1 MRKTGIWI
9 AVTVAAA
16 LFAPA
21 SRAQEHQHSHGD
33 GEELGTVNFP
43 TSCRPEVAGE
53 FTRAVALLH
62 SFGYEESRRSF
73 EAVATKDPAC
83 AMAQWGIAMTYY
95 HPIWAP
101 PNPEELAAGKAAA
114 KKAEELG
121 GKTERERGY
130 IAAIGAFYR
139 DSEKL
144 DHRTRAMAYRSA
156 IEDLSRRIPDDHE
169 ATIFYALSLLGTAP
183 PSDATFANQKK
194 AAGILN
200 GLLPVEPNHPG
211 ITHYMIHS
219 FDYPALARD
228 ALPAARAYAKI
239 APSSPHA
246 LHMPSH
252 IFTRLGLWQE
262 SIDSNI
268 ASAEAGRK
276 LVAMRHPGAASFD
289 SLHALDYLEYAYLQI
304 GDLAAAR
311 KVLEEAA
318 AAKTFDEPSF
328 AAGYAVAA
336 VPARWALERRDW
348 KFASELAPPAAKL
361 PWERFAYASGSTDF
375 AVAMGSARTGKLDAA
390 RAAVER
396 LENTRAALA
405 KSPVPGPYDWAGQV
419 ESMRLAASAWVAFA
433 EGKKEEAVKIAR
445 SAAELEEKVGKHPV
459 TPGAILP
466 ARELLGDMLME
477 LGRAPESLAEYEAS
491 LKEAPNRFN
500 SLYSAARAAEL
511 AKKPDRARE
520 YYAKLLQQCVE
531 GSPRPELAE
540 ARRYLSKEG
549 KVASS
554 SRADRVVFPQGG

>member
-1 MRKTGIWI
+1 MKKTGICI
-9 AVTVAAA
+9 ALAAAAA
-16 LFAPA
+16 LCVPA

-33 GEELGTVNFP
+33 GEDFGTVNFP
-43 TSCRPEVAGE
+43 TSCRPEAARE

-73 EAVATKDPAC
+73 EAVAKKDSAC
-83 AMAQWGIAMTYY
+83 GMASWGIAMTYY

-101 PNPEELAAGKAAA
+101 PTADELAAGRAAA

-121 GKTERERGY
+121 AKTERERGY
-130 IAAIGAFYR
+130 IAAIGTFYR
-139 DSEKL
+139 DSEKV
-144 DHRTRAMAYRSA
+144 DHRSRALAYRTA
-156 IEDLSRRIPDDHE
+156 MEELSRRFPDDHE
-169 ATIFYALSLLGTAP
+169 ATIFYALTLLGTAP

-219 FDYPALARD
+219 FDYPALAQE
-228 ALPAARAYAKI
+228 ALPAARAYARI

-252 IFTRLGLWQE
+252 IFTRLGLWRE

-268 ASAEAGRK
+268 ASAAAGRK

-289 SLHALDYLEYAYLQI
+289 ALHALDYLEYAYLQI

-311 KVLEEAA
+311 RVLDEAMT
-318 AAKTFDEPSF
+318 AKTFDEPNF
-328 AAGYAVAA
+328 AAGYALMA
-336 VPARWALERRDW
+336 VSARWALEQRDW
-348 KFASELAPPAAKL
+348 KTAADLAPPGANL
-361 PWERFAYASGSTDF
+361 PWERFAYVQAIPDF
-375 AVAMGSARTGKLDAA
+375 AVAIGSARTGRLDPA
-390 RAAVER
+390 RAALARIES
-396 LENTRAALA
+396 TRASLA
-405 KSPVPGPYDWAGQV
+405 KSPVPGPYDWASQV

-433 EGKKEEAVKIAR
+433 EGKKEEAVKAAR

-466 ARELLGDMLME
+466 ARELYGDMLME
-477 LGRAPESLAEYEAS
+477 LGRAEEAMAEYEAS
-491 LKEAPNRFN
+491 LREAPNRFN
-500 SLYSAARAAEL
+500 SLYGAARAAEL
-511 AKKPDRARE
+511 AKKPDRARN
-520 YYAKLLQQCVE
+520 YYSKLLQQSVE

-540 ARRYLSKEG
+540 ARRYLAKEG
-549 KVASS
+549 KVAASS
-554 SRADRVVFPQGG
+554 F